1 MLVFASHDT
10 WNIWLCKKNVNWNSP
25 CSSTSEWSITVNDT
39 NIPSQEQGAQATKE
53 RGETGAATE
62 NKNELSR
69 HKGLATMPSDL
80 IGTR

>member
-1 MLVFASHDT
+1 M
-10 WNIWLCKKNVNWNSP
+10 
-25 CSSTSEWSITVNDT
+25 NDT